1 MRIPDLHRANER
13 APSVDELDFK
23 SLYRKSAYEVQT
35 ADGWTLVI
43 TRYQPIPQLFEQPL
57 FNEPLM
63 LVHGFSQNRHA
74 WTCGKFVKYLLYY
87 GVDVH
92 ILELRGHGK
101 SSVKLQR
108 QKAAESGAGLPA
120 DIEYGWDLDSYFLYD
135 LPAGVA
141 AVKRATRRDKIFY
154 CGHSMG
160 GILGYGYAGLHDDLL
175 GMITIGA
182 ASDLGRDF
190 PLLKIGSYL
199 TPLATLIDA
208 AYFAQNMSAQARY
221 LGRRSLGSAL
231 KSVAFARAFAQ
242 RLEQEQEPVRKA
254 FDYVPVDLIL
264 KRTEKMLARNYNYFE
279 RYWPHV
285 AFLANPARM
294 AAADMRWLLREG
306 GEREPRRVVE
316 QFARWIRNGHM
327 VCYRTGYDFKKGFGN
342 IEIPLAIIFGDRDRL
357 ASVRST
363 RSIYRGA
370 RSDYILWRPVK
381 GNSHIELTMGRDLRQ
396 ICFDVK
402 NLMEYALRHRP
413 QTAATSPAVS

>member
-1 MRIPDLHRANER
+1 MRIPDLHRATER

-23 SLYRKSAYEVQT
+23 SLYRKSTYEVKT
-35 ADGWTLVI
+35 ADDWTLVI

-92 ILELRGHGK
+92 VLELRGHGK

-108 QKAAESGAGLPA
+108 QKAAEGHKLPA
-120 DIEYGWDLDSYFLYD
+120 DIDYGWDLDSYFLYD
-135 LPAGVA
+135 LPAAVA
-141 AVKRATRRDKIFY
+141 AVKRVTRRDQIFY

-160 GILGYGYAGLHDDLL
+160 GMLGYGYAGLHDDLL
-175 GMITIGA
+175 GLITIGA

-190 PLLKIGSYL
+190 LLLKAASYL
-199 TPLATLIDA
+199 TPLSSIVDA
-208 AYFAQNMSAQARY
+208 LFYAQNAGAKAKY
-221 LGRRSLGSAL
+221 LGRRTLRTALG
-231 KSVAFARAFAQ
+231 SVAFARALAE

-254 FDYVPVDLIL
+254 FEYVPVDLVL
-264 KRTEKMLARNYNYFE
+264 KQTEKMLARNYNYFE

-306 GEREPRRVVE
+306 GEREPRKVVE

-327 VCYRTGYDFKKGFGN
+327 VCYRTGYDLKKGFSN

-363 RSIYRGA
+363 RSIYRSA
-370 RSDYILWRPVK
+370 RSEYILWRPVK

-402 NLMEYALRHRP
+402 NLMEYAVRHRP
-413 QTAATSPAVS
+413 PSPASPALT